1 MLPDS
6 AAEER
11 ARTRSRRFNDFDF
24 VDVVVNGFEEGLVSG
39 TRDWTDETHA
49 YATTRPRVRRLE
61 DDAGIFRRSSYREFK
76 RSKQCN
82 SSCTWGRSDNEIT
95 FASCRYSSLGFP
107 CSTDAIDFIRSS

>member
-11 ARTRSRRFNDFDF
+11 ARIRFRRFNGFDLA
-24 VDVVVNGFEEGLVSG
+24 DVVVNGLEEGLVSG

-61 DDAGIFRRSSYREFK
+61 DDAGIFRRSSYRGFK
-76 RSKQCN
+76 VN
-82 SSCTWGRSDNEIT
+82 IT
-95 FASCRYSSLGFP
+95 IYVMSVAMHVLGEAVI
-107 CSTDAIDFIRSS
+107 TR

>member
-11 ARTRSRRFNDFDF
+11 TRMRLRRFNGSDLA
-24 VDVVVNGFEEGLVSG
+24 DVVVNGFEEGLVSG

-76 RSKQCN
+76 RSK
-82 SSCTWGRSDNEIT
+82 
-95 FASCRYSSLGFP
+95 
-107 CSTDAIDFIRSS
+107 